1 MRLSLNKFRFSLALS
16 LIFLLNLNS
25 MAQEEFL
32 QLDSIVVIEEEL
44 NFSTGS
50 SNYNIGRDT
59 VDIIVGPSQYVKLR
73 KVSFS
78 MRSTA
83 SVNFASEYLD
93 MSIGTTTNLYLD
105 LASSML
111 KWNASSTSNASNFRT
126 DYLDPQSI
134 KIETFPNEFLTENQE
149 VFINYDNR
157 TNTSH
162 NLYYRLE
169 LVYFSY
175 E

>member
-1 MRLSLNKFRFSLALS
+1 MNSIKSVAILFFALFSPT
-16 LIFLLNLNS
+16 IF
-25 MAQEEFL
+25 AQESFL
-32 QLDSIVVIEEEL
+32 QLDSIVVIEDEL
-44 NFSTGS
+44 NFSTFSGA
-50 SNYNIGRDT
+50 YNIGRDT
-59 VDIIVGPSQYVKLR
+59 IDIIVGSNQYVKLR

-83 SVNFASEYLD
+83 PVFFAGEYID

-111 KWNASSTSNASNFRT
+111 KWTSVSLSSASNFRS
-126 DYLDPQSI
+126 DYLDPKSI
-134 KIETFPNEFLTENQE
+134 KLETFPDEFLTETQE
-149 VFINYDNR
+149 VFVKYDNR
-157 TNTSH
+157 SQPNVDV
-162 NLYYRLE
+162 YYRLE